1 MDSTIEKLNSKIS
14 ELQNRVNQLSYS
26 PKNIKFYY
34 ARKIS
39 DLKSEIIDL
48 RAQIIYYSNFNSEY
62 ELDIHGATKYFVE
75 YYLDDLL
82 YHKKKYHNEIK
93 LITGRGSL
101 TLFNLVKKYLIK
113 ENLPYQQFNYYYIIK
128 LFC

>member
-1 MDSTIEKLNSKIS
+1 MDNTNEKLNSKIN
-14 ELQNRVNQLSYS
+14 ELENRVNQISYS

-34 ARKIS
+34 AGKIS

-48 RAQIIYYSNFNSEY
+48 RAQIIYYNNLNSEY

-82 YHKKKYHNEIK
+82 YHKMQYFKSIK
-93 LITGRGSL
+93 LITGKGTL
-101 TLFNLVKKYLIK
+101 TLFNFVRKYLISQNYSY
-113 ENLPYQQFNYYYIIK
+113 EQFNYYYIIK
-128 LFC
+128 LDW